1 MKDFFKKYNIQSII
15 SIYIVVV
22 FVAFYFLVMPT
33 INEIRDTANKINQ
46 EKIAG
51 ELREEQLMTVST
63 MEDNY
68 NKFKENED
76 SFNIVIDP
84 KNEVELIK
92 ELERIAEQTGNKIE
106 LKIQE
111 DGDTKPKTKQ
121 KAVEGDIKDSLKNS
135 NYLSILIAIE
145 GDHASLINFINKIEN
160 YKKTINI
167 ISISSEKKEINYENN
182 SNPASVT
189 AAIKTGME
197 NKEVINSIFDVV
209 VYIKK

>member
-1 MKDFFKKYNIQSII
+1 MKDFLKKYNIQSII

-22 FVAFYFLVMPT
+22 FAVFYFLVMPT
-33 INEIRDTANKINQ
+33 ITEIRDTANKINQ

-63 MEDNY
+63 MEDDY

-76 SFNIVIDP
+76 SFDIMIDS

-111 DGDTKPKTKQ
+111 DADIKPKAKQ
-121 KAVEGDIKDSLKNS
+121 KVVEGDIKGNLKYS

-145 GDHASLINFINKIEN
+145 GDHTSLVNFINKIEN

-182 SNPASVT
+182 SNPSNASI
-189 AAIKTGME
+189 AIKTGME